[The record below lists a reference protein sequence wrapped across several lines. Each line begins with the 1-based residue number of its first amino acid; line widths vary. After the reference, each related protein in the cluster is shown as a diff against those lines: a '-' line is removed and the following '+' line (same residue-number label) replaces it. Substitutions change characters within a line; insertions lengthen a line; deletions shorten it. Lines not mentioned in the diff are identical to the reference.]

1 MLKDIQQLYCIYTRK
16 KILTVHEAG
25 MQPSVMVLNF
35 ANSLQMLAPSEPMVE
50 VKEWGEYKGFNFR
63 LFQCKSYQDKY
74 ILPWF
79 NPELP

>member
-1 MLKDIQQLYCIYTRK
+1 MLKDIQQLYCIHTRK

-50 VKEWGEYKGFNFR
+50 VKE
-63 LFQCKSYQDKY
+63 
-74 ILPWF
+74 
-79 NPELP
+79 